1 MSNLTY
7 NPNVNIPY
15 NNNNNNYNNNYNN
28 NINMDFEEN
37 GGNFRQ
43 SNYEMSHQLPQMDP
57 RGDMRGDLRV
67 NSNME
72 NMNSYKQNMRQPI
85 RQNFDSYY
93 EDNDGYDIPPT
104 KLNKNKKKKSKYSDY
119 DIDTFKETNSSKFDW
134 LLFVKKLVIY
144 TALFLIMSHVKMDEL
159 VCKFIPFLSENQILC
174 MTVKGL
180 LLALLI
186 ILVQM
191 LL

>member
-15 NNNNNNYNNNYNN
+15 NNNYNNYNNN
-28 NINMDFEEN
+28 NINMDFDDN
-37 GGNFRQ
+37 GGNFRASN
-43 SNYEMSHQLPQMDP
+43 SNYDSPPQLSQMDP
-57 RGDMRGDLRV
+57 RGAPQYNPNIEHMG
-67 NSNME
+67 SMKK
-72 NMNSYKQNMRQPI
+72 SMRQPI
-85 RQNFDSYY
+85 RNNFDGYY
-93 EDNDGYDIPPT
+93 EDDNDMPPQ
-104 KLNKNKKKKSKYSDY
+104 KISKKKKSKYNDY
-119 DIDTFKETNSSKFDW
+119 DVDTFQETNSSKFDW

-159 VCKFIPFLSENQILC
+159 VCKFVPFLSENQILC

>member
-15 NNNNNNYNNNYNN
+15 NNNYNNN
-28 NINMDFEEN
+28 NINMDFDDN
-37 GGNFRQ
+37 GGNFRASS
-43 SNYEMSHQLPQMDP
+43 SNYDLPPQLPQMDP
-57 RGDMRGDLRV
+57 RGAPQY
-67 NSNME
+67 NPNME
-72 NMNSYKQNMRQPI
+72 QMGPIRNIRQPI
-85 RQNFDSYY
+85 RNNFDSYY
-93 EDNDGYDIPPT
+93 EDNDYDMPLPKIS
-104 KLNKNKKKKSKYSDY
+104 KNKRTKSKISNY
-119 DIDTFKETNSSKFDW
+119 DLDTFQETKSSKFDW

-159 VCKFIPFLSENQILC
+159 VCNFVPFLNDNQILC
-174 MTVKGL
+174 MTAKGI

-191 LL
+191 IL